1 LGCRTVTHF
10 VFSSNHSEPITFTD
24 CKILL
29 AKRRPVVSFLWPKF
43 SAAILEEKMVSQ
55 QELDRRRKQGKL
67 AGFLAVAW
75 WIASIGGIIWVI
87 NATS

>member
-1 LGCRTVTHF
+1 
-10 VFSSNHSEPITFTD
+10 
-24 CKILL
+24 
-29 AKRRPVVSFLWPKF
+29 
-43 SAAILEEKMVSQ
+43 MVSQ